1 MALCAAPACFA
12 DWGILDTN
20 VKVTSYP
27 GVAAGKFEK
36 NYVKNDI
43 VISKN
48 FITGAGPGIAS
59 DFAFKVVEEFVS
71 PTKAKDL
78 KKEMLF

>member
-1 MALCAAPACFA
+1 
-12 DWGILDTN
+12 
-20 VKVTSYP
+20 
-27 GVAAGKFEK
+27 
-36 NYVKNDI
+36 VKNDI

-78 KKEMLF
+78 KKEMLY